1 MVRMARAAVAGM
13 VTVVDGHR
21 GIARRGIV
29 RGRRIVD
36 GRWAVDGRCA
46 DGCCLI
52 AGCGRNQV
60 TDVVGRHAT
69 RQQAQEANEEKAM
82 WDIHVLSLFLV

>member
-13 VTVVDGHR
+13 VAVVDGHR
-21 GIARRGIV
+21 GIARRRIV

-46 DGCCLI
+46 DRRCLI

-60 TDVVGRHAT
+60 ADVFGRHAT
-69 RQQAQEANEEKAM
+69 RQQAQEANEEEAM
-82 WDIHVLSLFLV
+82 WNIHVLTLFLV

>member
-13 VTVVDGHR
+13 VAIVDGYR
-21 GIARRGIV
+21 GIARRRIV

-36 GRWAVDGRCA
+36 GRCA
-46 DGCCLI
+46 DRRCLI

-60 TDVVGRHAT
+60 ADVIRRHAT

-82 WDIHVLSLFLV
+82 WNIHVLSLFLV